1 MELLDCNILNIKYLN
16 KNFYWI
22 ADKERLA
29 NNDLRLSFDFA
40 EHLKK
45 LNFGQNV

>member
-1 MELLDCNILNIKYLN
+1 MGLLINGISRW
-16 KNFYWI
+16 YWI
-22 ADKERLA
+22 ADKEGLA
-29 NNDLRLSFDFA
+29 NNGLRLILDFA

>member
-1 MELLDCNILNIKYLN
+1 MGLPISGVSH
-16 KNFYWI
+16 FYWI